1 MEKRGDKE
9 TLNFCL
15 FRDIIKRN
23 KTQKQMEKGKFV
35 PMNTL
40 SGIFFRFFGGVW
52 AGASGAIIMGIVLFL
67 TWSIVGD
74 TLDVAEGTKN
84 EFGIYTDGIKT
95 HPLFMSIVLLAV
107 FLSSLVSNL
116 IFSLINSILVERYPL
131 RSTTLTHVF
140 LGNLIIL
147 VFMVPIYLL
156 IGSFYGPQGIA
167 FSAMSHT
174 LLAGIFTFFAVE
186 ILSTSPYIFI
196 SLYGSVLGI
205 ILFLF
210 TGSFFSSLNPTIL
223 SFLVLPL
230 LLGFLN
236 AGNAIVEMFYFW
248 FSKTYGIKFLETDK
262 RFGSDYGRNEIVV
275 DEEIDDL

>member
-1 MEKRGDKE
+1 
-9 TLNFCL
+9 
-15 FRDIIKRN
+15 
-23 KTQKQMEKGKFV
+23 MEKGKFV
-35 PMNTL
+35 PINTL
-40 SGIFFRFFGGVW
+40 SAIFFRFFGGVW

-74 TLDVAEGTKN
+74 TLGVSEATKN
-84 EFGIYTDGIKT
+84 EFGAYADGEKT

-107 FLSSLVSNL
+107 FLSGLVSNL

-140 LGNLIIL
+140 LGNLTIL
-147 VFMVPIYLL
+147 VFMVPLYLL
-156 IGSFYGPQGIA
+156 VGSFYGPQGIA
-167 FSAMSHT
+167 FAAISHA
-174 LLAGIFTFFAVE
+174 LLSGLFTYFAIE

-196 SLYGSVLGI
+196 SLYGAVLGI

-210 TGSFFSSLNPTIL
+210 VGSFFSNLNPTIL

-262 RFGSDYGRNEIVV
+262 RFGSDYGRTEVIVD
-275 DEEIDDL
+275 DELDNL